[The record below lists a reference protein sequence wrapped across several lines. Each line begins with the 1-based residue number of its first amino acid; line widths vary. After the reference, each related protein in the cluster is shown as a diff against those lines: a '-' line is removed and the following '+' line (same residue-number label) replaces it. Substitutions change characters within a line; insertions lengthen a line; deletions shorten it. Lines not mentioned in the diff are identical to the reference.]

1 MKKIFFSALLCSVV
15 MVSCS
20 EETVSK
26 EGTTTD
32 QMTMK
37 SSKFSNATLRGW
49 SKAGNCL
56 RGYGDCAI
64 AIVSDQYL
72 GEENGMPVTL
82 TIKDNAQLVIDNS
95 IKKVNEDGD
104 KLTFSGDFTLPVK
117 IADELGYSSVTIKA
131 GEYDTKYDVNV
142 NGQTVIEVLLE

>member
-20 EETVSK
+20 EETVSNQ
-26 EGTTTD
+26 GTAD

-37 SSKFSNATLRGW
+37 SSKFSSATLRGW

-64 AIVSDQYL
+64 AIVSDQYI
-72 GEENGMPVTL
+72 GEENGMPVSLSL
-82 TIKDNAQLVIDNS
+82 TQDSQLVIANT

-104 KLTFSGDFTLPVK
+104 KLTFSGDLTLPAK
-117 IADELGYSSVTIKA
+117 NASELGYSSVTIKA
-131 GEYDTKYDVNV
+131 GEYYTKYDVNT
-142 NGQTVIEVLLE
+142 NGQTVVDVVLE